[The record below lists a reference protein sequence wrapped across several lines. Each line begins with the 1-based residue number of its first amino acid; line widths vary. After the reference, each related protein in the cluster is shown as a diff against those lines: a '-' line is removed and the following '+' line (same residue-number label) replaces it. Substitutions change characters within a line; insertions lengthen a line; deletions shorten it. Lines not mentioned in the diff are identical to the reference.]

1 MTDKQKATI
10 QKNLGAFV
18 ANFGNVRIET
28 ADYGGGFY
36 VFYPA
41 SSDGY
46 IQFCPDI
53 NYLDGWLYGVVQ
65 GVNRTEFHQRE
76 QAVPDVYV
84 EIEGGMLTGVWATSR
99 VSIELVD
106 YDNIEAECDPEEQR
120 ADEEFLKEFESKK
133 KSELVSCY

>member
-41 SSDGY
+41 SSDSY

-65 GVNRTEFHQRE
+65 GVNRAEFHPKKQGS
-76 QAVPDVYV
+76 PDVYV
-84 EIEGGMLTGVWATSR
+84 EIEDGVLIGAWATER
-99 VSIELVD
+99 VCVYLVD
-106 YDNIEAECDPEEQR
+106 YDNIEAEMSTEEQEANER
-120 ADEEFLKEFESKK
+120 FLDEFESKK